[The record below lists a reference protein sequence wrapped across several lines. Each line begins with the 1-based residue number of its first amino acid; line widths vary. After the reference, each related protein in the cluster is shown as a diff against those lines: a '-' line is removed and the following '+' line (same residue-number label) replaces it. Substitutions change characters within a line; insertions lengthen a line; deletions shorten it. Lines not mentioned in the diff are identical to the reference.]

1 MTTTYHI
8 PVLLNESVNALVHD
22 PNGTYVDL
30 TFGGGGHSRAILD
43 RLSEKGR
50 LISFDRDQHALNNCI
65 DDPRFTLVN
74 HNFRYMRQFLEYMNC
89 TPIQGILGD
98 LGISSYQIDFN
109 DRGFAHRSDGP
120 LDMRMDIQSPLTAAK
135 ILQTYSEKQLLDVF
149 NHYGE
154 IKNAFKLVKT
164 ILQNRNGLSFSTVEH
179 FKTAIEACIPKN
191 ESAKYLSQ
199 VFQALRIEVNQE
211 LTDLKQ
217 VLYDS
222 EFVIGVGGKLVIIS
236 YHSLEDRLVKNYL
249 NSGNFDGK
257 KQTDMYGW
265 SSQPFDCKPSKA
277 ITPNPEELERNK
289 RSRSAKL
296 RIGVRT
302 TYQTTSNHSENKPE
316 IHGNSPVKSS
326 AKSKK

>member
-1 MTTTYHI
+1 MTTNYHI
-8 PVLLNESVNALVHD
+8 PVLLHESVNALVHN
-22 PNGTYVDL
+22 PHGTYVDL
-30 TFGGGGHSRAILD
+30 TFGGGGHSRAILNL
-43 RLSEKGR
+43 LSEKGR
-50 LISFDRDQHALNNCI
+50 LISFDRDQHALNNAI
-65 DDPRFTLVN
+65 EDPRFTLVN
-74 HNFRYMRQFLEYMNC
+74 HNFRYMRQFLEYMKC
-89 TPIQGILGD
+89 TPIDGILGD
-98 LGISSYQIDFN
+98 LGISSYQIDHN

-135 ILQTYSEKQLLDVF
+135 VIQTYSEKQLLDVF

-164 ILQNRNGLSFSTVEH
+164 ILQNRNGNSLNTVEE
-179 FKTAIEACIPKN
+179 FKNTIDSCIPKN

-217 VLYDS
+217 VLFDS
-222 EFVIGVGGKLVIIS
+222 EFVLGPGGKLVIIS

-277 ITPNPEELERNK
+277 ITPSEEELERNK

-302 TYQTTSNHSENKPE
+302 NAQNSTHSDGKSSEFHN
-316 IHGNSPVKSS
+316 NAPVKSS
-326 AKSKK
+326 PKKKK

>member
-8 PVLLNESVNALVHD
+8 PVLLNESVQALVHN

-30 TFGGGGHSRAILD
+30 TFGGGGHSRAILNL
-43 RLSEKGR
+43 LSENGR
-50 LISFDRDQHALNNCI
+50 LISFDRDQHALNNHLN
-65 DDPRFTLVN
+65 DPRFTLVN

-89 TPIQGILGD
+89 TPIDGILGD

-120 LDMRMDIQSPLTAAK
+120 LDMRMDSQSNLTAAK

-149 NHYGE
+149 NQYGE
-154 IKNAFKLVKT
+154 IKNAYKLVKT
-164 ILQNRNGLSFSTVEH
+164 IIQNRSGISFSTVEN
-179 FKTAIEACIPKN
+179 FKNTIESCIPKN

-211 LTDLKQ
+211 LSDLKQ
-217 VLYDS
+217 VLHDS
-222 EFVIGVGGKLVIIS
+222 EFVLAESGKLVIIS

-249 NSGNFDGK
+249 NSGNFEGK
-257 KQTDMYGW
+257 RHTDMFGR
-265 SSQPFDCKPSKA
+265 SSQPFECKPNKA
-277 ITPNPEELERNK
+277 ITPNEEELERNK

-296 RIGVRT
+296 RVGIRT
-302 TYQTTSNHSENKPE
+302 RASRNEKNESLPIDN
-316 IHGNSPVKSS
+316 ISNSPVKST
-326 AKSKK
+326 SKKKK

>member
-8 PVLLNESVNALVHD
+8 PVLLQESVNALVHN

-30 TFGGGGHSRAILD
+30 TFGGGGHSRAILNL
-43 RLSEKGR
+43 LSNKGR
-50 LISFDRDQHALNNCI
+50 LISFDKDQHAIHNAIN
-65 DDPRFTLVN
+65 DPRFTLVN
-74 HNFRYMRQFLEYMNC
+74 HNFRYMRQFLEYLNC
-89 TPIQGILGD
+89 TPIDGILGD

-120 LDMRMDIQSPLTAAK
+120 LDMRMDTQSPLTAAK
-135 ILQTYSEKQLLDVF
+135 VLQSYTEKQLLDVF

-154 IKNAFKLVKT
+154 IKNAYKLVKT
-164 ILQNRNGLSFSTVEH
+164 IIQNRNGLAFSTVEH
-179 FKTAIEACIPKN
+179 FKNTIDSCIPKN

-217 VLYDS
+217 VLHDA
-222 EFVIGVGGKLVIIS
+222 EFVLGEGGKLVIIS

-249 NSGNFDGK
+249 NSGNFDGIRH
-257 KQTDMYGW
+257 TDVFGHRV
-265 SSQPFDCKPSKA
+265 QPFECKPNKA
-277 ITPNPEELERNK
+277 IVPTDEELERNK

-296 RIGVRT
+296 RIGVRNEVVR
-302 TYQTTSNHSENKPE
+302 QHNLDENPSELLS
-316 IHGNSPVKSS
+316 NSPVKSS
-326 AKSKK
+326 SKKKK